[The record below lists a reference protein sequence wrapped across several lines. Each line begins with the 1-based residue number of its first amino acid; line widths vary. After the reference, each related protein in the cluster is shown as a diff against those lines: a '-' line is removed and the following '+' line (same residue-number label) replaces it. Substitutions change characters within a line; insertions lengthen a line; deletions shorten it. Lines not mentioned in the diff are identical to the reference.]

1 MKSLAK
7 SETHIQLWKDTLDK
21 GTMLKPGSHP
31 GGAQSLNS
39 ATGNTCPWHNSA
51 PIHSSEK
58 TSVRS
63 LGLGE
68 LQIRLKP

>member
-1 MKSLAK
+1 MYV
-7 SETHIQLWKDTLDK
+7 QLRKDTLDRC
-21 GTMLKPGSHP
+21 TTLRPGSHL
-31 GGAQSLNS
+31 GGARSLNS

-68 LQIRLKP
+68 LQIKFNKS